1 MAGKLSKWLMGCGI
15 GCAVV
20 LILVIGFCAV
30 GVRFMSQQ
38 FKEVG
43 AAARSQGELLEKYGE
58 TESFVPRPDG
68 SIPADRME
76 VFLSV
81 RENLQE
87 PQGEV
92 EALVADFPPDE
103 LLREEKSF
111 RKLFK
116 VLQSIVD
123 LMKPIMGYVDARN
136 DALLEAEMG
145 LGEYVYIYSLAYH
158 SWLGRPLEDGPVFRR
173 QVEGVRAGE
182 KILSKGDSPF
192 SPDQVRRRYR
202 RYMLSILRNQ
212 LDALPPGA
220 EEEWRNRLREE
231 IGRFEGNPGRVAWKD
246 GLPAAIESSLAPYRD
261 RLEDVYHAATNPF
274 EMPMRENE
282 GRGGANWSVRID

>member
-1 MAGKLSKWLMGCGI
+1 MAGKASKWFMGCGI

-20 LILVIGFCAV
+20 LILIIGLCAV
-30 GVRFMSQQ
+30 GVRFVNRQ
-38 FKEVG
+38 FAEFGEV
-43 AAARSQGELLEKYGE
+43 ARSQEELLKSYGE
-58 TESFVPRPDG
+58 AEAFAPPPDG
-68 SIPADRME
+68 SIPADRIE

-81 RENLQE
+81 REKLRE

-92 EALVADFPPDE
+92 EALVADFPPDD
-103 LLREEKSF
+103 LLRQEKSF
-111 RKLFK
+111 RTVFK

-123 LMKPIMGYVDARN
+123 LMKPVMAYVDARN

-145 LGEYVYIYSLAYH
+145 LGEYVYIYSLAYY
-158 SWLGRPLEDGPVFRR
+158 SWLGRPLEDGPVF
-173 QVEGVRAGE
+173 QKQAEGVRAGE

-212 LDALPPGA
+212 LDSLPAGA
-220 EEEWRNRLREE
+220 GDEWRTRLQEE

-246 GLPAAIESSLAPYRD
+246 GLPTAIESSLAPYRE
-261 RLEDVYHAATNPF
+261 RFEGSYHAVTNPF
-274 EMPMRENE
+274 EMPLRENE
-282 GRGGANWSVRID
+282 GRGGANWSVRVD